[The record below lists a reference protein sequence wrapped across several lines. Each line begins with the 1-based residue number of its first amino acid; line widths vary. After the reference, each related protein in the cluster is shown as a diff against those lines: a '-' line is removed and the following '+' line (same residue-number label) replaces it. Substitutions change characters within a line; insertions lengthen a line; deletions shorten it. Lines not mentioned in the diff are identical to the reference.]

1 MQQKRRHGCFGLYQC
16 RGFGPALRAGCDR
29 WLDALDPAFLSI
41 PAGELTPILYFRF
54 VCQKIRFATSG
65 EYFASSSWW
74 ICKINKHHLQQF
86 WATPL
91 EEEPLRSSCITQKLN
106 APTCAVAKCGV
117 SHQSSFVSFWKSLQ
131 KVTMPLCKD
140 FFSLF
145 FSLSH
150 NWFVPHNELF
160 ILWKWFSGQAS
171 WSDMVI
177 ATSTGQNLP
186 YRIPFSNYRGSNEE
200 RKDENNSQMM
210 ENLERVLSI
219 FVDIVEQTGS
229 IFFLESILLTA
240 SQILKLVPSTQVSY
254 HDKVEV
260 CISIIHRVATSR
272 SAPLNTQ
279 TVTQVHLTDSGQP
292 AVCIVYLTCCK
303 MQFAFR
309 THICWGNSNKC

>member
-1 MQQKRRHGCFGLYQC
+1 MHPLVQL
-16 RGFGPALRAGCDR
+16 
-29 WLDALDPAFLSI
+29 LSV
-41 PAGELTPILYFRF
+41 ASPI
-54 VCQKIRFATSG
+54 
-65 EYFASSSWW
+65 
-74 ICKINKHHLQQF
+74 NH
-86 WATPL
+86 
-91 EEEPLRSSCITQKLN
+91 
-106 APTCAVAKCGV
+106 
-117 SHQSSFVSFWKSLQ
+117 
-131 KVTMPLCKD
+131 PLCPSGSH
-140 FFSLF
+140 FRRSQCLFARIFSLSF

-240 SQILKLVPSTQVSY
+240 SQILKLVPSKCHTMTRWKYAFQLFIGLLL
-254 HDKVEV
+254 HDLP
-260 CISIIHRVATSR
+260 H
-272 SAPLNTQ
+272 
-279 TVTQVHLTDSGQP
+279 
-292 AVCIVYLTCCK
+292 
-303 MQFAFR
+303 
-309 THICWGNSNKC
+309 